1 MKKPASKKWVA
12 LVCIICL
19 LVLFV
24 PRVTYLKDGGSR
36 EYNAL
41 TYSVTKLHKMNSV
54 ESDETFTTGTVI
66 KIFGMEV
73 YNSVEE

>member
-1 MKKPASKKWVA
+1 M
-12 LVCIICL
+12 CIICL

-36 EYNAL
+36 EYIAL

-54 ESDETFTTGTVI
+54 ESNEIFTTGTII
-66 KIFGMEV
+66 KIFGVEV

>member
-1 MKKPASKKWVA
+1 M
-12 LVCIICL
+12 IICL

-41 TYSVTKLHKMNSV
+41 TYSVTTKLHKMNSV
-54 ESDETFTTGTVI
+54 ESDETFTTGTIV
-66 KIFGMEV
+66 KIFGVEV